1 MGRSMRPDSLTTGGV
16 ERAALG
22 GGDPEVGGTC
32 VKDDFEGLGWGANA
46 NLTVVLGLQG

>member
-1 MGRSMRPDSLTTGGV
+1 MRPDSLTTGGV

-22 GGDPEVGGTC
+22 GGDPEVGRTC